1 MLRRLHALPL
11 LSLLQTHSLTGGK
24 CVLLASGSK
33 CKTTLP
39 YWQYCEWLA
48 ESTVRCAARSTST
61 LRASWLLLA
70 AAAACMPTGQPHVRP
85 RWHAHPPPALSPC
98 PIGAGA
104 QCDATGTKCLSC
116 NGSRS
121 PPTGV
126 TDGRCALPCKQ
137 LFGIG
142 CKTCNQTKCLTT
154 DPKYAQGAG
163 CEGCSSTS
171 AWVSWFGCPNTER
184 LDDEALA
191 CQSGLMGGS
200 ARQADAFI

>member
-1 MLRRLHALPL
+1 MGRLQLRRTTKPVAAWRKALPCRPGVEYVADIERWLPL

-39 YWQYCEWLA
+39 YWQYCEWWA
-48 ESTVRCAARSTST
+48 ARMVRCAARS
-61 LRASWLLLA
+61 LAGMLA
-70 AAAACMPTGQPHVRP
+70 AAAGCGCCCCCM
-85 RWHAHPPPALSPC
+85 HAHPLPPIPPCPPA
-98 PIGAGA
+98 AGA
-104 QCDATGTKCLSC
+104 QCDAAGTKCLSC

-154 DPKYAQGAG
+154 DPKYAQGG
-163 CEGCSSTS
+163 G
-171 AWVSWFGCPNTER
+171 GKER
-184 LDDEALA
+184 GSIAALGA
-191 CQSGLMGGS
+191 LVRLPQH
-200 ARQADAFI
+200 